1 MIQKKNIFT
10 SFPPCFCTGN
20 LPSPGGG
27 ISPLTFTPIWGSLC
41 KCGRFLYGSAVL
53 VPRRIFDEKCH
64 YFVWCLGYNSSFVL
78 VEVKIPKATSL
89 IFGQVETWW
98 KSDRIHTPK
107 RKFMQKELMKKK
119 WDWFEGREKLWWE
132 PESRTSISSQLSIAQ
147 SFRCGIK
154 SSLTLLNRL
163 DTCLKPI
170 CLTSAWAVFFQQIK
184 LVIFEFQVGSLF
196 TGNAMK
202 SLNSR
207 TSTRVWQQ
215 SHLSSQCW
223 PVDWLLYT
231 HIIVYIA
238 VYIISTTWWSS
249 HLNHLFQPCFVL
261 DVSFFLWPS
270 DVFFLC
276 RLVLKPKVV
285 HFFDMNPQQARQ
297 HGNMSMWIVFCWDL
311 CNMSQRG
318 LWFLVVLY
326 QH

>member
-1 MIQKKNIFT
+1 M
-10 SFPPCFCTGN
+10 
-20 LPSPGGG
+20 
-27 ISPLTFTPIWGSLC
+27 
-41 KCGRFLYGSAVL
+41 
-53 VPRRIFDEKCH
+53 
-64 YFVWCLGYNSSFVL
+64 
-78 VEVKIPKATSL
+78 VEVKIPKGNQPHFWTGWNLMEIWSN
-89 IFGQVETWW
+89 
-98 KSDRIHTPK
+98 SHPK
-107 RKFMQKELMKKK
+107 TEVHAKGADEKK

-270 DVFFLC
+270 DVFFC
-276 RLVLKPKVV
+276 
-285 HFFDMNPQQARQ
+285 A
-297 HGNMSMWIVFCWDL
+297 G
-311 CNMSQRG
+311 
-318 LWFLVVLY
+318 WF
-326 QH
+326 